1 MRGIFLMII
10 IHCVSEGS
18 LGEFTTTHVKIIHN
32 AVLGPSYNKYVR
44 PSDVTNINIKLVL
57 FSLNDL
63 DMKKQTMFT
72 SGWMT
77 TWEDPRLVWSKAS
90 NGDIEY
96 IYTKKDNIW
105 RPELIIDNSVG
116 GMDPIGNDEIFF
128 RVRNTGE
135 VHWDPPGLF
144 ITHCDIDIAYFPF
157 DYQVCKI
164 EVSSSA
170 FTTEV
175 LTLNKSHDKV
185 NTENFHEN
193 GEWILYSSRVEE
205 SILEEHGE
213 KFSKLE
219 FQIVFQRRPG
229 YYLTNIVYPVIL
241 ISLLTNLSFLLPTD
255 SGEKIS
261 YTLTVLLALVVML
274 MMVGDNMPTASK
286 HTPII
291 GIYISIILMMAALGI
306 FITVLNLHLCLKT
319 DQSNVPKWLQHFTF
333 SVLLKINC
341 KSKKVEDT
349 KLHQL
354 DTTENKTELPET
366 NEGRKSMKR
375 MLRYRYGS
383 QTPAV
388 QTELEFP
395 FECKE
400 VSVFLDFFF
409 FCLFNIMNFI
419 VTKVLLIII
428 AVCDVPPV

>member
-1 MRGIFLMII
+1 MMRGIFLMIF

-18 LGEFTTTHVKIIHN
+18 LGAYTTTDATNIHN

-44 PSDVTNINIKLVL
+44 PSDVTNTSIEFVL

-63 DMKKQTMFT
+63 DMKSQTMST

-77 TWEDPRLVWSKAS
+77 VKWEDPRLVWSKAS

-96 IYTKKDNIW
+96 IYIKQDKIW

-128 RVRNTGE
+128 RVKNTGE
-135 VHWDPPGLF
+135 VRWDPPGLF

-157 DYQVCKI
+157 DYQMCKI
-164 EVSSSA
+164 EVTSFA

-185 NTENFHEN
+185 NTENFNEN

-205 SILEEHGE
+205 WVLEENGE
-213 KFSKLE
+213 TFSELE
-219 FQIVFQRRPG
+219 FQIVFQRRPW
-229 YYLTNIVYPVIL
+229 YYLTNTVYPVIL

-261 YTLTVLLALVVML
+261 YTLTVLLALVVLLML
-274 MMVGDNMPTASK
+274 VGDSMPAASK

-291 GIYISIILMMAALGI
+291 GI
-306 FITVLNLHLCLKT
+306 FITVLNLRLYLNT
-319 DQSNVPKWLQHFTF
+319 DQSNVPKWLQRFTF

-341 KSKKVEDT
+341 KSKKVKDS

-354 DTTENKTELPET
+354 DTIEDKTELPQT
-366 NEGRKSMKR
+366 NEGRKSLKR
-375 MLRYRYGS
+375 MMRHHS
-383 QTPAV
+383 QIPAV
-388 QTELEFP
+388 QTELDFP
-395 FECKE
+395 FQCKE
-400 VSVFLDFFF
+400 VSVFLDVFFF
-409 FCLFNIMNFI
+409 WLFKIMNFI
-419 VTKVLLIII
+419 VTVVLLIIV

>member
-1 MRGIFLMII
+1 MMRGIFLMIF

-18 LGEFTTTHVKIIHN
+18 LGAYTTTDATNIHN

-44 PSDVTNINIKLVL
+44 PSDVTNTSIEFVL

-63 DMKKQTMFT
+63 DMKSQTMST

-77 TWEDPRLVWSKAS
+77 VKWEDPRLVWSKAS

-96 IYTKKDNIW
+96 IYIKQDKIW

-128 RVRNTGE
+128 RVKNTGE
-135 VHWDPPGLF
+135 VRWDPPGLF

-157 DYQVCKI
+157 DYQMCKI
-164 EVSSSA
+164 EVTSFA

-185 NTENFHEN
+185 NTENFNEN

-205 SILEEHGE
+205 WVLEENGE
-213 KFSKLE
+213 TFSELE
-219 FQIVFQRRPG
+219 FQIVFQRRPW
-229 YYLTNIVYPVIL
+229 YYLTNTVYPVIL

-261 YTLTVLLALVVML
+261 YTLTVLLALVVLLML
-274 MMVGDNMPTASK
+274 VGDSMPAASK

-306 FITVLNLHLCLKT
+306 FITVLNLRLYLNT
-319 DQSNVPKWLQHFTF
+319 DQSNVPKWLQRFTF

-341 KSKKVEDT
+341 KSKKVKDS

-354 DTTENKTELPET
+354 DTIEDKTELPQT
-366 NEGRKSMKR
+366 NEGRKSLKR
-375 MLRYRYGS
+375 MMRHHS
-383 QTPAV
+383 QIPAV
-388 QTELEFP
+388 QTELDFP
-395 FECKE
+395 FQCKE
-400 VSVFLDFFF
+400 VSVFLDVFFF
-409 FCLFNIMNFI
+409 WLFKIMNFI
-419 VTKVLLIII
+419 VTVVLLIIV